1 MVSLAHLTVA
11 GLVVLATLCVP
22 ILASLGAKGKTKSDP
37 GSSQKPNIVFILAD
51 DLGFHDV
58 GYHGSKI
65 RTPQLDK
72 VRSLFNWNFMAYP
85 VKTKRSCL
93 RCFVIRHD
101 YGCIKLYSRGRKR
114 QIIVTASY
122 HQMRWL
128 IIFSAFCILFGETN
142 IIRSCK
148 EKLRTLSKKIIV
160 NLHYFI

>member
-72 VRSLFNWNFMAYP
+72 VWSLFNWNFMAYP
-85 VKTKRSCL
+85 VKNKTILPSLLC
-93 RCFVIRHD
+93 H
-101 YGCIKLYSRGRKR
+101 
-114 QIIVTASY
+114 TA
-122 HQMRWL
+122 
-128 IIFSAFCILFGETN
+128 
-142 IIRSCK
+142 
-148 EKLRTLSKKIIV
+148 
-160 NLHYFI
+160 